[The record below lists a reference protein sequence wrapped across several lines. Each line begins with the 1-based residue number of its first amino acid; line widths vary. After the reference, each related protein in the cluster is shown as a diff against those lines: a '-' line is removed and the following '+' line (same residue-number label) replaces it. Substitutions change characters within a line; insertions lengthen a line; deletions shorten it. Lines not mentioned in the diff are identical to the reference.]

1 MYTQPENLPPYSRV
15 WIYQSDRK
23 FTAGEEEKI
32 FSLGKQFVDTWTAH
46 NKDLLATFEI
56 RHHAFIIIMIDQEH
70 ESASGCSI
78 DKSLHFIQ
86 GLEKQFGLSLLDR
99 MIFTYKEGNEI
110 RFVKSSEFD
119 HLLRTG
125 QIGDHTIVFN
135 NLVGTKAALETEW
148 EIPLSQSW
156 HKARV

>member
-1 MYTQPENLPPYSRV
+1 MYTQPENLPAHSRV

-23 FTAGEEEKI
+23 LSPAEEDKI
-32 FSLGKQFVDTWTAH
+32 LSLGKQFVETWTAH

-56 RHHAFIIIMIDQEH
+56 RHHAFLIIMIDPEH

-86 GLEKQFGLSLLDR
+86 GLEKQFHLSLLDR
-99 MIFTYKEGNEI
+99 MIFTYKDGNDI

-119 HLLRTG
+119 NLLRSGRIT
-125 QIGDHTIVFN
+125 DETIVFN
-135 NLVGTKAALETEW
+135 NLAGTKAALETEW
-148 EIPLSQSW
+148 EIPLSRSW